1 MNKMYNYSDLL
12 QQLKFS
18 VSALNHKE
26 YFSAFFRVL
35 PHPGVKIR

>member
-1 MNKMYNYSDLL
+1 MNEMYSDSHLL

-18 VSALNHKE
+18 FSALDHKE
-26 YFSAFFRVL
+26 YFSAFFRML